1 MTTDDLNED
10 PTTPARFDA
19 LVVFLLARLDED
31 ESAARAV
38 LLDREFLPF
47 ESVMQ
52 TADHGAR
59 HGPLRVL
66 REVAATRAVVQK
78 CRDVLQAQ
86 RDGFHVGTIDIA
98 AALIAALASVF
109 AEHPDFNSE
118 WLGGVEGRPERPDN
132 VVQLPGHA

>member
-1 MTTDDLNED
+1 MTTDDLHED
-10 PTTPARFDA
+10 LTTPARFDA

-66 REVAATRAVVQK
+66 REVAAKRAVVQR

-86 RDGFHVGTIDIA
+86 RDGFHVGRIDVA

-118 WLGGVEGRPERPDN
+118 WLGGVEERPCHDAGE
-132 VVQLPGHA
+132 VW

>member
-1 MTTDDLNED
+1 MTTGDLHED
-10 PTTPARFDA
+10 PTTRARFDA

-38 LLDREFLPF
+38 LLDREILPF
-47 ESVMQ
+47 ASVMQ

-66 REVAATRAVVQK
+66 REVAAKRAVVQK

-86 RDGFHVGTIDIA
+86 RDGFHVGGIDFA
-98 AALIAALASVF
+98 AALIAAHASVF
-109 AEHPDFNSE
+109 AEHPDFNAE
-118 WLGGVEGRPERPDN
+118 WLGGVEGRPERPDK

>member
-1 MTTDDLNED
+1 MTTDDLHED
-10 PTTPARFDA
+10 PTIPARFGA

-47 ESVMQ
+47 ESIMQ

-66 REVAATRAVVQK
+66 REVAAKRAVVQR

-86 RDGFHVGTIDIA
+86 RDGFHVGRTDVA
-98 AALIAALASVF
+98 AVLIAALASVF
-109 AEHPDFNSE
+109 AEHPDFHSE
-118 WLGGVEGRPERPDN
+118 WLDGVEERPRHDAGE
-132 VVQLPGHA
+132 VW

>member
-1 MTTDDLNED
+1 MTTDDLHED
-10 PTTPARFDA
+10 PTTRARFDA

-38 LLDREFLPF
+38 LLDREILPF
-47 ESVMQ
+47 ASVMQ

-66 REVAATRAVVQK
+66 REVAAKRAVVQK

-86 RDGFHVGTIDIA
+86 RDGFHVGGIDFA
-98 AALIAALASVF
+98 AALIAAHASVF
-109 AEHPDFNSE
+109 AEHPDFNAE
-118 WLGGVEGRPERPDN
+118 WLGGVEGCPERPDK